1 MEAHLKSLLETQTQR
16 LMTSRK
22 EKVEIESLLIE
33 SYKREKALL
42 ENLTT
47 LQKSYDSLLRKNEI
61 VEGKYRTLSTS
72 KPGRFTLA
80 YWRWRKSRQNRR
92 KKRR

>member
-1 MEAHLKSLLETQTQR
+1 METHLKSLLETQTQR
-16 LMTSRK
+16 LITSRK
-22 EKVEIESLLIE
+22 EKIEIESLLIE
-33 SYKREKALL
+33 SYKREKVLL

-47 LQKSYDSLLRKNEI
+47 LQKSYDNLLKRNGI
-61 VEGKYRTLSTS
+61 IEGKYKTLSTS

-92 KKRR
+92 KK